1 MRSAAKGFQVRC
13 TSAEDDDVT
22 SIRFSAR
29 KAKTAAARTVG
40 RVQRKERVKQ
50 REGRGGAQTKTCQW
64 VPATIS
70 RESYPRIRSQRSNS
84 WSVDRYPEKALTI
97 HLKAIRNLHTNNNNH
112 EVNKVVHVRSSVH
125 DVDTGCN
132 FTLSPQ
138 GGTIAPV
145 K

>member
-50 REGRGGAQTKTCQW
+50 REGSARGTNK
-64 VPATIS
+64 
-70 RESYPRIRSQRSNS
+70 NM
-84 WSVDRYPEKALTI
+84 SVGTGD
-97 HLKAIRNLHTNNNNH
+97 NLQG
-112 EVNKVVHVRSSVH
+112 VVS
-125 DVDTGCN
+125 
-132 FTLSPQ
+132 
-138 GGTIAPV
+138 
-145 K
+145 

>member
-50 REGRGGAQTKTCQW
+50 REGRGGGHKQKHVSGYRQQS
-64 VPATIS
+64 PGSRILEFGPREATAGRWTGTQRRLS
-70 RESYPRIRSQRSNS
+70 RS
-84 WSVDRYPEKALTI
+84 T
-97 HLKAIRNLHTNNNNH
+97 
-112 EVNKVVHVRSSVH
+112 
-125 DVDTGCN
+125 
-132 FTLSPQ
+132 
-138 GGTIAPV
+138 
-145 K
+145 